1 MIFNRPDETAQAF
14 EAIRKARPP
23 RLYVNA
29 DGPRPHRPDDRVL
42 CEKAR
47 AVVKQ
52 VDWPCELHYRFSEKN
67 EGCRWSVSGALKW
80 FFDAE
85 PEGIVIEDDLIADLT
100 FFQYCDELLERYR
113 HDNEVFSINGSNYG
127 YQPTWPESYGFT
139 MFMNMSGWATWRR
152 SYQLFDPNMAS
163 WTRLPRW
170 NIPLLYLYLRGRLWW
185 PQWEKLGWASYWRNR
200 FDATVNWEV
209 NSWGY
214 IWVYTA
220 LKYRKKS
227 IVPRVNMLRNIGWG
241 SSSTHMTDPN
251 DPAAKI
257 MALPIRFPL
266 VHPEEEKPDEV
277 YDRHAMQHWARFD
290 WTRVGRRRLVRELV
304 RILIRGN

>member
-80 FFDAE
+80 FFDTE
-85 PEGIVIEDDLIADLT
+85 PEGIIIEDDLIADLT

-113 HDNEVFSINGSNYG
+113 YDNEVFSINGSNYG

-152 SYQLFDPNMAS
+152 SHALVDVGMNEWKA
-163 WTRLPRW
+163 RPRFKL
-170 NIPLLYLYLRGRLWW
+170 PLLYWWLRGSLLRPDWT
-185 PQWEKLGWASYWRNR
+185 KCSWAVYWKER
-200 FDATVNWEV
+200 FDAVAADKLS
-209 NSWGY
+209 SWGY
-214 IWVYTA
+214 VWVHTA
-220 LKYRKKS
+220 LRYRK
-227 IVPRVNMLRNIGWG
+227 VCVTPRVNLLHNVGWSASATHTVDANDDRANI
-241 SSSTHMTDPN
+241 SSASMP
-251 DPAAKI
+251 
-257 MALPIRFPL
+257 FPL
-266 VHPEEEKPDEV
+266 RHPV
-277 YDRHAMQHWARFD
+277 RRGRDRDFDRFSMSRWAQHDTVAIRS
-290 WTRVGRRRLVRELV
+290 RRELLKRFLQSV
-304 RILIRGN
+304 QHD